1 MGVARVKIKICGI
14 KNLAEAKSV
23 LECDF
28 NGVKVDFLG
37 LIFAQSPRKVT
48 SEIAKEISNLVHEF
62 GRKSVGVFTDTSDDE
77 ILEICKF
84 ANLSVA
90 QIYKEISLNLKR
102 NLANLGVEAWQV
114 VRIKDEVPNLGELK
128 NLNCDKILFD
138 YKGEKMGGN
147 GLSFDFSLLKN
158 MQIPFII
165 AGGIGVENLANA
177 IKTEPFCVDINSKV
191 ENEQGIKDPTK
202 ITQIL
207 KDLFYHS

>member
-28 NGVKVDFLG
+28 NGVRVDFFG
-37 LIFAQSPRKVT
+37 LIFAESKRKVT
-48 SEIAKEISNLVHEF
+48 PEIAKEISNLVHEF

-84 ANLSVA
+84 ANLNVA
-90 QIYKEISLNLKR
+90 QIYKEISLNLKQ

-114 VRIKDEVPNLGELK
+114 VRVKDKIPSLK
-128 NLNCDKILFD
+128 NLNYDKILFD

-147 GLSFDFSLLKN
+147 GESFEWKMLKN
-158 MQIPFII
+158 LQIPFIL
-165 AGGIGVENLANA
+165 AGGIGVENVKEALNLGA
-177 IKTEPFCVDINSKV
+177 FCLDINSKV
-191 ENEQGIKDPTK
+191 EDENGIKNPAK
-202 ITQIL
+202 IMEIL
-207 KDLFYHS
+207 KICAQ

>member
-1 MGVARVKIKICGI
+1 MGAIKPKIKICGI

-23 LECDF
+23 LECEF
-28 NGVKVDFLG
+28 NGVRVDFVG

-48 SEIAKEISNLVHEF
+48 LEIAKEISNLVREF

-90 QIYKEISLNLKR
+90 QIYKEISPNLKQ

-114 VRIKDEVPNLGELK
+114 VRVKDEIGGLK
-128 NLNCDKILFD
+128 NLNYDKILFD
-138 YKGEKMGGN
+138 YKGEKIGGN
-147 GLSFDFSLLKN
+147 GESFEWKMLKN
-158 MQIPFII
+158 LQIPFIL
-165 AGGIGVENLANA
+165 AGGIGVENVKEALNLGA
-177 IKTEPFCVDINSKV
+177 FCLDINSKA
-191 ENEQGIKDPTK
+191 ENENGIKDPEK

-207 KDLFYHS
+207 KIIAVA

>member
-1 MGVARVKIKICGI
+1 MGATRVKIKICGI

-37 LIFAQSPRKVT
+37 LIFAKSPRKVT
-48 SEIAKEISNLVHEF
+48 PEIAKEISNLVHEF

-90 QIYKEISLNLKR
+90 QIYKEISLNLKQ

-114 VRIKDEVPNLGELK
+114 VRVKDKIPSLK
-128 NLNCDKILFD
+128 NLNYDKILFD

-147 GLSFDFSLLKN
+147 GESFEWKMLKN
-158 MQIPFII
+158 LQIPFIL
-165 AGGIGVENLANA
+165 AGGIGVENVKEALNLGA
-177 IKTEPFCVDINSKV
+177 FCLDINSKV
-191 ENEQGIKDPTK
+191 EDENGIKNPAK
-202 ITQIL
+202 IMEIL
-207 KDLFYHS
+207 KICAQ

>member
-1 MGVARVKIKICGI
+1 MGASRVKIKICGI

-28 NGVKVDFLG
+28 NGVRVDFLG
-37 LIFAQSPRKVT
+37 LIFAESKRKVT
-48 SEIAKEISNLVHEF
+48 PEIAKEISNLVREF

-84 ANLSVA
+84 AKLSVA
-90 QIYKEISLNLKR
+90 QIYKEISLNLKQ

-114 VRIKDEVPNLGELK
+114 VRVKDEIPSLK
-128 NLNCDKILFD
+128 NLNYDKILFD

-147 GLSFDFSLLKN
+147 GESFEWKMLKN
-158 MQIPFII
+158 LQIPFIL
-165 AGGIGVENLANA
+165 AGGIGAENAKEALNLGA
-177 IKTEPFCVDINSKV
+177 FCLDINSKV
-191 ENEQGIKDPTK
+191 ENENGIKDPAK

-207 KDLFYHS
+207 KIIAVA

>member
-23 LECDF
+23 LECEF

-37 LIFAQSPRKVT
+37 LIFAKSKRKVT
-48 SEIAKEISNLVHEF
+48 PVVAKEISNLVREF

-77 ILEICKF
+77 ILQICKF

-90 QIYKEISLNLKR
+90 QIYKEISPNLKQ

-114 VRIKDEVPNLGELK
+114 VRVKDEIGDLK
-128 NLNCDKILFD
+128 NLNYDKILFD

-147 GLSFDFSLLKN
+147 GESFEWKMLKN
-158 MQIPFII
+158 LQIPFIL
-165 AGGIGVENLANA
+165 AGGIGVENVSEALNLGA
-177 IKTEPFCVDINSKV
+177 FCLDINSKV
-191 ENEQGIKDPTK
+191 EDENGIKDSEK
-202 ITQIL
+202 IMEIL
-207 KDLFYHS
+207 KILAKF

>member
-1 MGVARVKIKICGI
+1 MGVAIVKIKICGI

-23 LECDF
+23 LECEF
-28 NGVKVDFLG
+28 NGVRVDFLG
-37 LIFAQSPRKVT
+37 LIFAESKRKVT
-48 SEIAKEISNLVHEF
+48 PQIAKEISNLVHKF

-90 QIYKEISLNLKR
+90 QIYKEISPNLKQ

-114 VRIKDEVPNLGELK
+114 VRVKDEIGDLK
-128 NLNCDKILFD
+128 NLNYDKILFD

-147 GLSFDFSLLKN
+147 GESFEWKMLKN
-158 MQIPFII
+158 LQIPFIL
-165 AGGIGVENLANA
+165 AGGIGVENAKEALNLGA
-177 IKTEPFCVDINSKV
+177 FCLDINSKAED
-191 ENEQGIKDPTK
+191 ENGIKDPEK

-207 KDLFYHS
+207 KIIAVA

>member
-1 MGVARVKIKICGI
+1 MGASRVKIKICGI

-28 NGVKVDFLG
+28 NGVRVDFLG
-37 LIFAQSPRKVT
+37 LIFAESKRKVT
-48 SEIAKEISNLVHEF
+48 PEIAKEISNLVREF
-62 GRKSVGVFTDTSDDE
+62 GRKSVGVFTDKSDDE

-90 QIYKEISLNLKR
+90 QIYKEISLNLKQ

-114 VRIKDEVPNLGELK
+114 VRVKDEIPSLK
-128 NLNCDKILFD
+128 NLNYDKILFD

-147 GLSFDFSLLKN
+147 GESFEWEMLKN
-158 MQIPFII
+158 LQIPFIL
-165 AGGIGVENLANA
+165 AGGIGVENVREALNLGA
-177 IKTEPFCVDINSKV
+177 FCLDINSKV
-191 ENEQGIKDPTK
+191 EDENGIKNPAK

-207 KDLFYHS
+207 KIIAVA

>member
-1 MGVARVKIKICGI
+1 MGAIKPKIKICGI

-37 LIFAQSPRKVT
+37 LIFAKSPRKVT
-48 SEIAKEISNLVHEF
+48 PEIAKEISNLVHEF

-84 ANLSVA
+84 ANLNVA
-90 QIYKEISLNLKR
+90 QIYKEISLNLKQ

-114 VRIKDEVPNLGELK
+114 VRVKDKIPSLK
-128 NLNCDKILFD
+128 NLNYDKILFD

-147 GLSFDFSLLKN
+147 GESFEWEMLKN
-158 MQIPFII
+158 LQIPFIL
-165 AGGIGVENLANA
+165 AGGIGAENFAKALQTGA
-177 IKTEPFCVDINSKV
+177 FCLDINSKV
-191 ENEQGIKDPTK
+191 EDENGIKDPAK

-207 KDLFYHS
+207 KIIAVA

>member
-1 MGVARVKIKICGI
+1 MGAIKPKIKICGI

-28 NGVKVDFLG
+28 NGVRVDFLG
-37 LIFAQSPRKVT
+37 LIFAESKRKVAPGT
-48 SEIAKEISNLVHEF
+48 AKEISNLVREF

-84 ANLSVA
+84 ANLNVA
-90 QIYKEISLNLKR
+90 QIYKEISPNLKQ

-114 VRIKDEVPNLGELK
+114 VRVKDEIGDLK
-128 NLNCDKILFD
+128 NLNYDKILFD

-147 GLSFDFSLLKN
+147 GENFEWEMLKN
-158 MQIPFII
+158 LQIPFIL
-165 AGGIGVENLANA
+165 AGGIGIENAKEALNLGA
-177 IKTEPFCVDINSKV
+177 FCLDINSKV
-191 ENEQGIKDPTK
+191 ENENGIKDLAK

-207 KDLFYHS
+207 KIIAVA

>member
-1 MGVARVKIKICGI
+1 MGAIKPKIKICGI

-37 LIFAQSPRKVT
+37 LIFAESKRKVT
-48 SEIAKEISNLVHEF
+48 LVVAKEISNLAHEF

-84 ANLSVA
+84 ANLNIA
-90 QIYKEISLNLKR
+90 QIYKEISPNLKQ

-114 VRIKDEVPNLGELK
+114 VRVKDEIGDLK
-128 NLNCDKILFD
+128 NLNYDKILFD

-147 GLSFDFSLLKN
+147 GESFEWKMLKN
-158 MQIPFII
+158 LQIPFIL
-165 AGGIGVENLANA
+165 AGGIGAENVKEALNLGA
-177 IKTEPFCVDINSKV
+177 FCLDINSKV
-191 ENEQGIKDPTK
+191 EDENGIKDPEK

-207 KDLFYHS
+207 KIIAVA